1 MKRTSKGMS
10 MVEIMIGVMLLCLI
24 LVPSLNVM
32 IGQTQTVT
40 ATRDHS
46 QAAFLAQKIQEMAKA
61 CTFTMLDADKYNDE
75 PDTQKKTFEWKLKN
89 DEEYKTYV
97 MNGITYNIDPEYTSI
112 DPLAAIGAEE
122 STVPSL
128 YAFKFSITY
137 VGKDNRNHHLNVS
150 TILAQR

>member
-1 MKRTSKGMS
+1 MKPPF
-10 MVEIMIGVMLLCLI
+10 I
-24 LVPSLNVM
+24 P
-32 IGQTQTVT
+32 
-40 ATRDHS
+40 
-46 QAAFLAQKIQEMAKA
+46 
-61 CTFTMLDADKYNDE
+61 
-75 PDTQKKTFEWKLKN
+75 KLKN

-97 MNGITYNIDPEYTSI
+97 MNGITYNIDPENTSI